1 MAFHRKEDPFLKQ
14 LFLNFKGGTGK
25 TTLSA
30 AYGLLQAER
39 GRRVLFVDLDP
50 QGHLTKCVGVN
61 EWQFDKT
68 LYHVLLHGTPVQDI
82 MKKIHGLDAY
92 VVPADFSLSAAEL
105 AISAQPHREWLLV
118 HALSPLRKEFDLVVL
133 DSSPT
138 ISLLNLNAILACNDL
153 IVPMLPDSLS
163 QHGLK
168 SVIRT
173 LTAIEEDFGHRI
185 GNIGIL
191 LNRFL
196 KNDAHCRKVRKS
208 LQETYTSRILKTVIH
223 DDPDFGRQ
231 PILYRFGSRLT
242 TEGQAREDFAALARE
257 IGPRRAQKPNRR
269 KRK

>member
-1 MAFHRKEDPFLKQ
+1 MTIHRREDSFLKQ

-30 AYGLLQAER
+30 AYGLLQSEM

-61 EWQFDKT
+61 EWRFDKT
-68 LYHVLLHGTPVQDI
+68 IYHALVRGAPVQNI
-82 MKKIHGLDAY
+82 MKKVPGLDAY

-105 AISAQPHREWLLV
+105 AISAHPHREWLLT
-118 HALSPLRKEFDLVVL
+118 HALASLRKEFDLIVF

-138 ISLLNLNAILACNDL
+138 ISLLNLNAILACDDL
-153 IVPMLPDSLS
+153 IVPVLPDTLSL
-163 QHGLK
+163 HGLK
-168 SVIRT
+168 SVMRT
-173 LTAIEEDFGHRI
+173 LTAIEEDFGRRI

-196 KNDAHCRKVRKS
+196 NDDAHCRKIRES
-208 LQETYTSRILKTVIH
+208 LRETYAECVLQTVIH
-223 DDPDFGRQ
+223 EDSEFGRQ
-231 PILYRFGSRLT
+231 PILHRFGSRLT
-242 TEGQAREDFAALARE
+242 TQGQAREDFATLALE
-257 IGPRRAQKPNRR
+257 IGPAKGQEQDRR